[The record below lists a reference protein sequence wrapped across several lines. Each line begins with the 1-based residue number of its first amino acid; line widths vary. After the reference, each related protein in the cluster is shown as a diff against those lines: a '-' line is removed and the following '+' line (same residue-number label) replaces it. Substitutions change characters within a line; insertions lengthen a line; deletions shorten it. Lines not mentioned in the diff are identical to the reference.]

1 MNKEEK
7 QLADAYDSGEL
18 NLHPPSDELLKLLRE
33 AGENTFKKDKRI
45 NIRLSSHD
53 LLGIQRKA
61 ARKGV
66 PYQALIAGL
75 IHQYVEG
82 DFQEATRWAEITKS
96 LGHTNLDLCGIEC
109 DGATYHSHPIARDR
123 DRIRQEI
130 LENRGWDIFRI
141 WSTDWYRN
149 RRLEV
154 ERLLGYLRQ
163 RSGGNVTKINN

>member
-7 QLADAYDSGEL
+7 KLADAYDRGEL
-18 NLHPPSDELLKLLRE
+18 QLENPSDDLLQLLAE

-53 LLGIQRKA
+53 LIGIQRKA

-82 DFQEATRWAEITKS
+82 DLLEASR
-96 LGHTNLDLCGIEC
+96 
-109 DGATYHSHPIARDR
+109 
-123 DRIRQEI
+123 
-130 LENRGWDIFRI
+130 
-141 WSTDWYRN
+141 
-149 RRLEV
+149 
-154 ERLLGYLRQ
+154 
-163 RSGGNVTKINN
+163 

>member
-7 QLADAYDSGEL
+7 TLADAYDRGEL
-18 NLHPPSDELLKLLRE
+18 QLENPSDELLQLLAE

-53 LLGIQRKA
+53 LIGIQRKA

-82 DFQEATRWAEITKS
+82 DLMEASR
-96 LGHTNLDLCGIEC
+96 
-109 DGATYHSHPIARDR
+109 
-123 DRIRQEI
+123 
-130 LENRGWDIFRI
+130 
-141 WSTDWYRN
+141 
-149 RRLEV
+149 
-154 ERLLGYLRQ
+154 
-163 RSGGNVTKINN
+163 